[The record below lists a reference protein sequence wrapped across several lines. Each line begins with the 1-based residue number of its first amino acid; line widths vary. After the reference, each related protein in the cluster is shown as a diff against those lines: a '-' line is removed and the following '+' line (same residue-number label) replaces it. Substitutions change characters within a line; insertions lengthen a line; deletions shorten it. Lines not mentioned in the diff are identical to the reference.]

1 MAKPGSKKI
10 KIKVKTEDGEIDR
23 ITNNSDSDADDVD
36 LLELSQALQSPDLKY
51 VGMIFHAVTNPR
63 CVYIITS
70 GGSVKK
76 VCR

>member
-23 ITNNSDSDADDVD
+23 ITDNSDGDATEVD
-36 LLELSQALQSPDLKY
+36 LLELNQALQSPEFKY

-63 CVYIITS
+63 CVYIITAS
-70 GGSVKK
+70 GSVKK